1 MNEMPRTETKTE
13 SIELQIPPEVKAGI
27 HVAAEN
33 SGKTLNEFLVE
44 AIKSLLDRTMVE
56 ETLTTQRIFRLTDK
70 QWKEFQEILD
80 RPVVEK
86 PHLAELLSE
95 KI

>member
-1 MNEMPRTETKTE
+1 MPRTETKTE
-13 SIELQIPPEVKAGI
+13 SIELQIPHDIKAEV

-44 AIKSLLDRTMVE
+44 AVMSVVE
-56 ETLTTQRIFRLTDK
+56 ETLKARRIFRLNDK
-70 QWKEFQEILD
+70 QWKEFQQILD

-86 PHLAELLSE
+86 PNLAELLSTKAPSE
-95 KI
+95 

>member
-1 MNEMPRTETKTE
+1 MPHTETKTE
-13 SIELQIPPEVKAGI
+13 SIELQIPHDIKAGI

-44 AIKSLLDRTMVE
+44 AVKLIVE
-56 ETLTTQRIFRLTDK
+56 ETLMARRIFRLTDK
-70 QWKEFQEILD
+70 QRKEFQQILD

-86 PHLAELLSE
+86 PHLAELLST
-95 KI
+95 KTS